1 MTATDQP
8 KAVAAA
14 LAHVRAWS
22 NHHFDDARAG
32 LAPDVT
38 VTAVTTEPTRPPTA
52 RSGIEDYM
60 AGLTSFAAAVVPGSL
75 QVLAAT
81 GDDHNALLTVTVDV
95 DLGAGSC
102 PLPGARLYRVDD
114 PGRIRAEHV
123 VFYAGT
129 MNG

>member
-60 AGLTSFAAAVVPGSL
+60 AGAGKSRAAFRCSL
-75 QVLAAT
+75 PPAMTTTRCSL
-81 GDDHNALLTVTVDV
+81 
-95 DLGAGSC
+95 
-102 PLPGARLYRVDD
+102 
-114 PGRIRAEHV
+114 
-123 VFYAGT
+123 
-129 MNG
+129 